1 MQRFIVLAVLTLG
14 LAAGRAAAAADF
26 DPKLLLPPPP
36 AAGSPQAADEIAEL
50 HHLKDTST
58 QEQIA
63 DAAHDNGDESA
74 DIYTDAAGPGFD
86 PAKLPATV
94 KLLKHAADL
103 ADADA
108 GMAKKLFLR
117 DRPWIVIDGWE
128 TCAPHGPGPAKT
140 SYPSGHATFAFS
152 TAVVLAALL
161 PGHAQAILARAER
174 FAQNRLVCGFHFRSD
189 VVAGQLVGTLAAHD
203 FLADPA
209 TKPEWDAA
217 IAELAAA
224 HLR

>member
-1 MQRFIVLAVLTLG
+1 MNRYALAVIVAVG
-14 LAAGRAAAAADF
+14 LAGTAATAADF
-26 DPKLLLPPPP
+26 DPRLLLPPPP
-36 AAGSPQAADEIAEL
+36 MADSPQAADEIAEL

-58 QEQIA
+58 KDQLA

-74 DIYTDAAGPGFD
+74 DIYEDAVGPGFD

-103 ADADA
+103 ADAKA
-108 GMAKKLFLR
+108 GDAKKFFHR

-128 TCAPHGPGPAKT
+128 TCAAHGPGPAKT

-161 PGHAQAILARAER
+161 PDHAPAILARAER

-203 FLADPA
+203 FLGDPA

-217 IAELAAA
+217 VAELTAA